1 MVAAQAIYRDD
12 RRLQWFLLAFMALY
26 YGCILS
32 DIGLGPPAI
41 PLNLTFN
48 SMLAHLLH
56 GEFFVD
62 PATVGDEGFLRNGH
76 VYAYWG
82 IWCALLRLPL
92 WLTHRLGVDITTW
105 SCLAAVCLAGTAK
118 IRTLLFLRSQT
129 PNSPS
134 ADKLYKLMLLYILFG
149 GSEIAFLKASIFQE
163 IVFWAAAFG
172 AVFVYFAI
180 IGLVLQN
187 FSRRTLSGMA
197 VSAGLALLTRVST
210 GIGLCVAYLL
220 LLLVLAFTRPA
231 SNRTRF
237 LLPLALFAALIA
249 CAGIVNYFRWG
260 NPATFADHTLYLM
273 NRHFPDRMPRTHQ
286 YGYFNL
292 ARIPFG
298 LLYYFLP
305 LWVFPAGGG
314 SLLFEATQTRLMDA
328 VELPPSSF
336 FLTDLLP
343 ILFLAVLFLALLR
356 KHAQQLLAPLQ
367 CLALASGLVIPCLLM
382 LTAISMNYRYRM
394 EFYPLIDLLA
404 FLGLYLSVINP
415 TYALRAQR
423 HLRWFQLATAI
434 SILAAFV
441 EMVLYKLSV
450 FGPAQQLLRQG
461 LVHYY
466 LMESTSIEAEWRSG
480 LCYMSF
486 ARRVR
491 SRETCRWPCSSPAAT
506 RHSPS
511 QPSSPTSSVR
521 SQASPSTSTTTTP
534 RTTPATEP
542 PRPAH
547 SSPLN
552 PTRAKDTFSAACSPT
567 SRPTSTCSSMETAP
581 TTPAAHPE

>member
-1 MVAAQAIYRDD
+1 MLAVKTIFRNE
-12 RRLQWFLLAFMALY
+12 RRLQWSLLAFMALY

-41 PLNLTFN
+41 PLDLTFN

-92 WLTHRLGVDITTW
+92 WLVRRLDLDMTTW
-105 SCLAAVCLAGTAK
+105 SCLAAVCLAAAAK
-118 IRTLLFLRSQT
+118 IRTLLFLRAT
-129 PNSPS
+129 VNNP
-134 ADKLYKLMLLYILFG
+134 AVDKLYKLMLLYLVFG

-172 AVFVYFAI
+172 AIFVYFAV
-180 IGLVLQN
+180 IGLVRQN
-187 FSRRTLSGMA
+187 FSRRTLSAMA
-197 VSAGLALLTRVST
+197 LSAGLALLTRVST
-210 GIGLCVAYLL
+210 GIGLCVAFLL
-220 LLLVLAFTRPA
+220 LLLVLTFERPA
-231 SNRTRF
+231 ANRTR
-237 LLPLALFAALIA
+237 LILPLVLLAALMT

-273 NRHFPDRMPRTHQ
+273 NRYFPDRMPRTRQ
-286 YGYFNL
+286 YGYFNI

-305 LWVFPAGGG
+305 LWVLAAGGGG

-343 ILFLAVLFLALLR
+343 ILFLAILLLALFR
-356 KHAQQLLAPLQ
+356 RQAQHLLAVLQ

-394 EFYPLIDLLA
+394 EFYPLLDLLA
-404 FLGLYLSVINP
+404 FLGLYVTVVNP

-423 HLRWFQLATAI
+423 HLRWFQLATTI
-434 SILAAFV
+434 SILAAFA
-441 EMVLYKLSV
+441 EMILYKLSV
-450 FGPAQQLLRQG
+450 FGPATQLLRRG
-461 LVHYY
+461 LVQYY
-466 LMESTSIEAEWRSG
+466 LT
-480 LCYMSF
+480 
-486 ARRVR
+486 
-491 SRETCRWPCSSPAAT
+491 
-506 RHSPS
+506 
-511 QPSSPTSSVR
+511 
-521 SQASPSTSTTTTP
+521 
-534 RTTPATEP
+534 
-542 PRPAH
+542 
-547 SSPLN
+547 
-552 PTRAKDTFSAACSPT
+552 
-567 SRPTSTCSSMETAP
+567 
-581 TTPAAHPE
+581 